1 MTDAPDTAA
10 DRLAEYQPL
19 VITALVDRERT
30 GDGIRFPFRADP
42 GLEDW
47 FRDLAARE
55 KACCAFFTFDIT
67 MRATRCGGTRRWS
80 TTTWPAKSSTSTT
93 ASPTPS
99 SRRRCPATSSP
110 SRAHRS

>member
-42 GLEDW
+42 GLATRSAPLPETAALRHRVASARRRRPPCRRLRW
-47 FRDLAARE
+47 ARE
-55 KACCAFFTFDIT
+55 DNQG
-67 MRATRCGGTRRWS
+67 RLQGL
-80 TTTWPAKSSTSTT
+80 
-93 ASPTPS
+93 PTG
-99 SRRRCPATSSP
+99 
-110 SRAHRS
+110 